1 MSERF
6 WAQSLPQPSLCF
18 SHCLPTWEVSAALPW
33 APRAGVS
40 SLWRNL
46 PCFSLTL
53 GPPVP
58 IHLPK
63 VALQEDEAL
72 QRVKHPG
79 THPARWAAQDFR
91 SRGRSMSQSLVTH
104 TGVLAR
110 HTLSSCLAP
119 RRVTPRPVWRSPL
132 TSCSCT
138 GPAPTPHA
146 GYCHLPPGQPL
157 PSSSSF
163 SSLFSS
169 SAARAGHG
177 LGPSRGAGGE
187 QARQRAP

>member
-1 MSERF
+1 MAKPLLFPLPPHLGGERNS
-6 WAQSLPQPSLCF
+6 ASGSSGRGQLSLEELAMFLSD
-18 SHCLPTWEVSAALPW
+18 PW
-33 APRAGVS
+33 P
-40 SLWRNL
+40 L
-46 PCFSLTL
+46 
-53 GPPVP
+53 VP
-58 IHLPK
+58 IRLPK

-79 THPARWAAQDFR
+79 THPAPWAAQDFR

-157 PSSSSF
+157 PSSSSSSAF